1 VITVAGFVVDNNLE
15 SLIVDN
21 PLSAGAT
28 TLNITATTGANFPST
43 FPYRLTIWDE
53 VTYIDPTDDSNMEIV
68 ECTGRTVDALTIS
81 RGKESTGD
89 VEHANGSRVA
99 MLITAGMFNAATYGI
114 QPQID
119 ALSAAGFPAVDTQTI
134 VKGSADATKLMRFE
148 ADGITT
154 STTRVLTLQDKD
166 ITIADNTDILF
177 EIDTISVSETTIAFV
192 NSDPDTITD
201 SGSGFLTAGF
211 EAGQIIVITTTSG
224 TNDGT
229 YTIASVAAGTI
240 TLIAA
245 DSLTT
250 ENAATAGTV
259 AIVASAI
266 QPKSVNNILKIVD
279 LDGDSHMQLGFELD
293 DVGLLQLV
301 GGDELRVRLDN
312 ELFLHNY
319 GTYNT
324 FLGEAAGNTG
334 LTGSNTVGIGVN
346 SLMDLTSGDNN
357 VAVGK
362 NTLLDVTTQNG
373 NTAIGSGAGQACYS
387 VENVLIGAHVMSGT
401 WGTYT
406 GNGKNTLVGYSVTY
420 LGGGTPNDFEE
431 CTIMGYLAASALERG
446 HRNTII
452 GSYAGTSLLDGT
464 NNIYLGYYSG
474 YYSTDSNELFIDS
487 LDRTNKATSLI
498 QSLIYGVIN
507 ADPAQ
512 QELHFNAKIQAHGV
526 VPLTKT
532 DDYTIALNDFGK
544 SLRMN
549 NAGAKTFTLPSV
561 GANDDGARLTICKI
575 GAGQVTVATADTDS
589 IYDSAGGGTLVN
601 SSAETYAVVVI
612 EYCHTTTTWNAVSLI
627 GTWATP

>member
-1 VITVAGFVVDNNLE
+1 MAGFVVDNNLE
-15 SLIVDN
+15 SLVVDN

-28 TLNITATTGANFPST
+28 TLNVTATTGANFPST

-81 RGKESTGD
+81 RGEESTGD

-99 MLITAGMFNAATYGI
+99 MLITAGMFNASTYGI

-119 ALSAAGFPAVDTQTI
+119 ALSADSSPLEQVD
-134 VKGSADATKLMRFE
+134 AA
-148 ADGITT
+148 
-154 STTRVLTLQDKD
+154 
-166 ITIADNTDILF
+166 
-177 EIDTISVSETTIAFV
+177 SVSETTIAFV
-192 NSDPDTITD
+192 NSNPDTITD

-245 DSLTT
+245 NSLTT

-259 AIVASAI
+259 AIVAGAI
-266 QPKSVNNILKIVD
+266 QPKSLDNILKIID
-279 LDGDSHMQLGFELD
+279 LDDDSYLQMGFELD
-293 DVGLLQLV
+293 DVGLLQLI
-301 GGDELRVRLDN
+301 GGDELRVRLDD
-312 ELFLHNY
+312 ELFLHNF
-319 GTYNT
+319 GTKNL
-324 FLGEAAGNTG
+324 FCGEQAGNVT
-334 LTGSNTVGIGVN
+334 LSAASCLGIGYKALN
-346 SLMDLTSGDNN
+346 ALTSGDYN
-357 VAVGK
+357 VGIGTSA
-362 NTLLDVTTQNG
+362 LEDLTTG
-373 NTAIGSGAGQACYS
+373 SSNTAIGKNAGAAYNGSSS
-387 VENVLIGAHVMSGT
+387 VIIGAESLST
-401 WGTYT
+401 IFADTYT
-406 GNGKNTLVGYSVTY
+406 GDKNTIIGYACAY
-420 LGGGTPNDFEE
+420 LGTGSPNDFED
-431 CTIMGYLAASALERG
+431 CTLIGNLVARSIESG

-452 GSYAGTSLLDGT
+452 GSSSGDAVIDNT
-464 NNIYLGYYSG
+464 NCIMLGFSSG
-474 YYSTDSNELFIDS
+474 NYETASNKLFIDS
-487 LDRTNKATSLI
+487 LDRTNEATGRI

-507 ADPAQ
+507 ADPAL
-512 QELHFNAKIQAHGV
+512 QELHFNAKVQAQGM

-532 DDYTIALNDFGK
+532 DNYTVALNDFGK

-575 GAGQVTVATADTDS
+575 GAGQVTIATADTDS
-589 IYDSAGGGTLVN
+589 IYDSSGGGTLVN

-612 EYCHTTTTWNAVSLI
+612 EYCHTTTTWNAVSLV